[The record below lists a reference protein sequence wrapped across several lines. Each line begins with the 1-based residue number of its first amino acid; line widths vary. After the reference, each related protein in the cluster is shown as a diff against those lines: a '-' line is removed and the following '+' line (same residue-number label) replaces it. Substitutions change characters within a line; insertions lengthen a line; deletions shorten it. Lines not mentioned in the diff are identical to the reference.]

1 MILHYGDGVVEKIGL
16 YDTVVKSLKEN
27 GVDFVELKGI
37 LPNPRI
43 TKIDEGVAICK
54 KEDVK
59 VLIPL
64 GGGSCI
70 DTAKAIASCVHY
82 DGPAWDVVLDS
93 SLAKDNLPVIAIPT
107 LAATGSDM
115 DSDAMVCN
123 EATND
128 KMSLNIPEQ
137 FPVYSLSDPTY
148 TCTVPVSYTHLD
160 VYKRQ
165 LWFLNPERPGRARQY
180 GSGHCGL
187 CAFPGTVVA

>member
-1 MILHYGDGVVEKIGL
+1 MQDFYYSVPTKVYFGKGVAGKAGELARQYGTKAMILHYGDGVVEKIGL

-70 DTAKAIASCVHY
+70 DTA
-82 DGPAWDVVLDS
+82 
-93 SLAKDNLPVIAIPT
+93 
-107 LAATGSDM
+107 
-115 DSDAMVCN
+115 
-123 EATND
+123 
-128 KMSLNIPEQ
+128 
-137 FPVYSLSDPTY
+137 
-148 TCTVPVSYTHLD
+148 
-160 VYKRQ
+160 
-165 LWFLNPERPGRARQY
+165 
-180 GSGHCGL
+180 
-187 CAFPGTVVA
+187 